1 MRATLGKWCHDM
13 VFANDGTLDLSRVL
27 MAFAMLAFVG
37 QSIWA
42 MAKGQPFDW
51 QSFGIGAGAVMGGS
65 GLGVKWH
72 GEAS

>member
-1 MRATLGKWCHDM
+1 MMTTMKKWGHD
-13 VFANDGTLDLSRVL
+13 ALYQADGTLDLSRVL
-27 MAFAMLAFVG
+27 MALAMLAFIG
-37 QSIWA
+37 QSLWS
-42 MAKGQPFDW
+42 MFKGQIFDW